1 MKLGN
6 KTLLVL
12 AGVLTFSVALNFGV
26 LQSLVFP
33 SFVSLEEEAAE
44 ENLNRVAEA
53 LKGEF
58 RSMAAFAADWGYWND
73 TYEYAGGENS
83 AYEADNLTFT
93 SLSAINV
100 NFMYLF
106 DSAGELLWY
115 GIYDLETGDPLPD
128 EGFLLNNLSPLH
140 FILQHPNGPNLHAG
154 FAITTL
160 GPVYLVSTPILTN
173 ESKGPSRGSFIIG
186 RLLNTQELTRLR
198 EQTHVDFR
206 AWPVDGDTLALPE
219 QEAIAVLDTQGDT
232 LIRELN
238 DTTLSGYALLRDPS
252 GAAALLLRAD
262 TPKKI
267 TAIGRETIS
276 YALLFMIM
284 VGLVDMLAMWVLLR
298 NVVIGPL
305 SNLTQQVLSIARTK
319 DRSRRLAMARR
330 DEIGVLAKQFDHMLD
345 QLLATEGFAVL
356 GQITATVS
364 HELRNPLGSMRNS
377 VFAIAES
384 TRGKGLNVEKALDR
398 VDRNIQRCDNII
410 GDLLDFAQQRE
421 PDLAPSAVDTW
432 LNRALDK
439 QKLPVGFS
447 LNRRLA
453 APGAEALIDEEQL
466 ECVIEKLVENACH
479 AIVDA
484 RESSDREPG
493 TEIEVESRLAEDRLE
508 IAIADKG
515 PGIPGDVLPKIFE
528 PLFSTRGFGV
538 GVGLPTAKRIME
550 QHGGGIEITSQPGIG
565 TRALIWLPLC
575 SARQAAA

>member
-1 MKLGN
+1 MKLGS

-12 AGVLTFSVALNFGV
+12 AGVLTFSVELNFGV

-33 SFVSLEEEAAE
+33 SFVALEEEAAE
-44 ENLNRVAEA
+44 QNLSRVTDA

-58 RSMAAFAADWGYWND
+58 RSMAAFAADWGYWDD

-83 AYEADNLTFT
+83 SYEEDNLTFT
-93 SLSAINV
+93 SLSAMNI

-106 DSAGELLWY
+106 NSAGELLWY
-115 GIYDLETGDPLPD
+115 GLYDLETGDPLPA
-128 EGFLLNNLSPLH
+128 EAFLLNNLSPLH
-140 FILQHPNGPNLHAG
+140 YVLQHPYGPNLHAG

-173 ESKGPSRGSFIIG
+173 DSEGPSRGSFIIG
-186 RLLNTQELTRLR
+186 RLLNDSELARLR
-198 EQTHVDFR
+198 EQTHVDFQ
-206 AWPVDGDTLALPE
+206 AWPTDGAMLAPPE
-219 QEAIAVLDTQGDT
+219 REAIAALETRGET
-232 LIRELN
+232 LVREL
-238 DTTLSGYALLRDPS
+238 DDSTLSGYALLGDPS

-319 DRSRRLAMARR
+319 DRGRRLALARR

-345 QLLATEGFAVL
+345 QLLETEGFAVL

-364 HELRNPLGSMRNS
+364 HELRNPLGSVRNS

-398 VDRNIQRCDNII
+398 VDRNIQRCDDII
-410 GDLLDFAQQRE
+410 GDLLDFARQRE
-421 PDLAPSAVDTW
+421 PDMAASTIDTW
-432 LNRALDK
+432 LGKALDR
-439 QKLPVGFS
+439 QQLPEGLS
-447 LNRRLA
+447 LSRSLA
-453 APGAEALIDEEQL
+453 APGAEALFDEEQL
-466 ECVIEKLVENACH
+466 ECVIAKLVENACH

-484 RESSDREPG
+484 RESGEGEPG
-493 TEIEVESRLAEDRLE
+493 TEIRVESRLAGDRLE
-508 IAIADKG
+508 IAVVDKG
-515 PGIPGDVLPKIFE
+515 PGIPAEILPKVFE

-550 QHGGGIEITSQPGIG
+550 QHGGGIEITSEPGCG
-565 TRALIWLPLC
+565 TRALVWLPLC